1 MRYVSRFY
9 APRRI
14 ILGPACVKV
23 VGKEI
28 RRLGGK
34 RVLLVTD
41 AGVRAAGLIDKVVEY
56 LEAEKLSAE
65 VFDDVQPNPTV
76 ENVVRGLSA
85 LRSNGSAVVVGVGG
99 GSVLDAG
106 KMIAALA
113 TNGGRVQDYEG
124 VDLVQKRMLPFVAV
138 NTTAGTGS
146 EVSRWAVITDTERQV
161 KMAICDENIVPD
173 VAIDDPLLTISL
185 PQSLTASTGMDALT
199 HAIEALVAKNATVL
213 TDSLALKAI
222 TLISENLRCAYAE
235 GGNVEAREKVMYAQM
250 TAGLAFS
257 NAGLGNVHAMAHQ
270 LGAVYNMPH
279 GLANAVLLPYV
290 MEFNLVARG
299 EKFGEIAWAMGEKVS
314 GLPPHIAARKACS
327 AVMVLN
333 MDIGIPRSL
342 RECGIK
348 ESDLDLL
355 VKKIMKDGAM
365 TTNPRDTSMKD
376 MERIWRRAFD
386 GLLEAESQY
395 HS

>member
-1 MRYVSRFY
+1 
-9 APRRI
+9 
-14 ILGPACVKV
+14 
-23 VGKEI
+23 
-28 RRLGGK
+28 
-34 RVLLVTD
+34 
-41 AGVRAAGLIDKVVEY
+41 
-56 LEAEKLSAE
+56 
-65 VFDDVQPNPTV
+65 
-76 ENVVRGLSA
+76 SA

-299 EKFGEIAWAMGEKVS
+299 EKFGSPTQAHDEK
-314 GLPPHIAARKACS
+314 
-327 AVMVLN
+327 
-333 MDIGIPRSL
+333 
-342 RECGIK
+342 
-348 ESDLDLL
+348 
-355 VKKIMKDGAM
+355 
-365 TTNPRDTSMKD
+365 
-376 MERIWRRAFD
+376 RA
-386 GLLEAESQY
+386 
-395 HS
+395 